1 MWRHSKEEAACN
13 PRKLSPEPN
22 HVATLILDSQPLKLW
37 DTDVCSLIHP
47 VCGIHYD
54 SPELGLY
61 ICRIFEGGRV
71 PPTLPFS
78 NLHTLY
84 PELPIPLSATK
95 LLRVQPCLDKV
106 PLSLCTTTRLSPLDQ
121 PVSLSGIWTL
131 KFRPNQAVLVNG
143 GDAKQE
149 LLAMAT

>member
-1 MWRHSKEEAACN
+1 MQNFCK
-13 PRKLSPEPN
+13 
-22 HVATLILDSQPLKLW
+22 
-37 DTDVCSLIHP
+37 
-47 VCGIHYD
+47 
-54 SPELGLY
+54 
-61 ICRIFEGGRV
+61 GRV
-71 PPTLPFS
+71 PPTLSFS

-84 PELPIPLSATK
+84 PELPISLSATK
-95 LLRVQPCLDKV
+95 LPRVQSCLDKV
-106 PLSLCTTTRLSPLDQ
+106 SLSLFTTTPLGPLDQ